1 MKREDF
7 DREIWTTRNVADYYG
22 CTPQAVYDMRDA
34 GKLHQLV
41 NLPGVRFSKS
51 EVLEVAKMP
60 GDSLLP
66 HEVARLKRE
75 LKLEK
80 EKNERLMALMFKVG
94 QLGSQAMAELLKGGE
109 NNESES

>member
-1 MKREDF
+1 MKQEEF

-41 NLPGVRFSKS
+41 NLPGVRFSKR
-51 EVLEVAKMP
+51 EVVELAKMP

-66 HEVARLKRE
+66 HEVALLKRE

-94 QLGSQAMAELLKGGE
+94 QLGSQAMAEILKGGE
-109 NNESES
+109 NNELEI

>member
-1 MKREDF
+1 MKQEEF

-41 NLPGVRFSKS
+41 NLPGVRFSKR
-51 EVLEVAKMP
+51 EVIERAKMP

-75 LKLEK
+75 LQLEK
-80 EKNERLMALMFKVG
+80 EKNERLMAFMFKVG
-94 QLGSQAMAELLKGGE
+94 QLGSQAMAEILKGGE
-109 NNESES
+109 NNELEI

>member
-1 MKREDF
+1 MKQEEF
-7 DREIWTTRNVADYYG
+7 DREIWTTQNVAEYYG
-22 CTPQAVYDMRDA
+22 CTPQAVYDMRNS

-41 NLPGVRFSKS
+41 NLPGVRFSKT
-51 EVLEVAKMP
+51 EVLELAKMP

-80 EKNERLMALMFKVG
+80 EKNERLMCLMFKVSK
-94 QLGSQAMAELLKGGE
+94 LGSQAMAEILKGDE
-109 NNESES
+109 NNELES